1 MAMDALEFLDR
12 DFRAYLEQVL
22 DLASRRADQAEVFG
36 VQSVHT
42 PVTFEAN
49 RLKLVET
56 KETRGASLRVIVG
69 GKVGLASATRLDV
82 PQDLVEEALT
92 VARLGGPVGYELPGP
107 AAFPALTLYYED
119 AASWEP
125 AAMVEA
131 GRGMIAALLEENG
144 ELLCEAHLGK
154 SVEGIA
160 LLNSRG
166 LVAGYQ
172 KTSVGTSLGA
182 NWIRGTDI
190 LNVWETDASLRL
202 DLDFAKLVQTV
213 AEKVRLAER
222 TVVPPTAQMP
232 VIFTPKA
239 VSSTLLEAL
248 EMALN
253 GKLAWEGASPLAGR
267 LGEQVFDPRLSLV
280 DDPLAEEGVGSSP
293 MDDEGVPARPLVL
306 VEQGVVRAFYYD
318 LHTAALA
325 GVPPTGHGRRGLG
338 ALPAPGLSNLVLSPG
353 DTPFPEMVKNLAL
366 GLVVDQTMGAWAGN
380 TLAGEF
386 SGNVHLGYLV
396 ENGELV
402 GRVKDTMVAGNVFQA
417 LADLLAI
424 GDQAEWV
431 GGSVRVP
438 HFCFR
443 SLGVASKGRP

>member
-1 MAMDALEFLDR
+1 MATDDLGFPDR

-36 VQSVHT
+36 VQSIHT

-69 GKVGLASATRLDV
+69 GKVGLASATRLGA
-82 PQDLVEEALT
+82 PQDLVEEALA
-92 VARLGGPVGYELPGP
+92 VARLGGPVAYELPGA
-107 AAFPALTLYYED
+107 AAFPSLPLYHED

-144 ELLCEAHLGK
+144 ELLCDAHLGK
-154 SVEGIA
+154 SVEGVA

-166 LVAGYQ
+166 LAAGYQ
-172 KTSVGTSLGA
+172 KTSVGASLGA

-190 LNVWETDASLRL
+190 LNVWEAEASLRL
-202 DLDFAKLVQTV
+202 DLDFGNLVRTV

-239 VSSTLLEAL
+239 VASTLLESL
-248 EMALN
+248 EMAFN
-253 GKLAWEGASPLAGR
+253 GKLVWEGASPLAGR
-267 LGEQVFDPRLSLV
+267 LGEQAFDPRLSLV

-293 MDDEGVPARPLVL
+293 MDDEGVPARPLTL
-306 VEQGVVRAFYYD
+306 VERGVVRAFYYD

-338 ALPAPGLSNLVLSPG
+338 ALPAPGLSNLVFSAG
-353 DTPFPEMVKNLAL
+353 ETPFAEMVGNLKQ

-396 ENGELV
+396 ENGEWV

-417 LADLLAI
+417 LADILYI

-431 GGSVRVP
+431 QGSVRVP
-438 HFCFR
+438 PFCFR
-443 SLGVASKGRP
+443 SLGVASKGRA

>member
-1 MAMDALEFLDR
+1 MATDSLAFLEKDFL
-12 DFRAYLEQVL
+12 AYLEQVL
-22 DLASRRADQAEVFG
+22 DLASRRTDQAEVFG
-36 VQSVHT
+36 VQSIHT

-56 KETRGASLRVIVG
+56 KETRGVSLRVIVE
-69 GKVGLASATRLDV
+69 GKVGLASATRLDA
-82 PQDLVEEALT
+82 PQDLVEEALA
-92 VARLGGPVGYELPGP
+92 VARLGGPVGYELPGA
-107 AAFPALTLYYED
+107 AAFPSLPLYHEEV
-119 AASWEP
+119 ASWEP

-144 ELLCEAHLGK
+144 ELLCDAHLGK
-154 SVEGIA
+154 SVEGVV

-166 LVAGYQ
+166 LMAGYQ
-172 KTSVGTSLGA
+172 KTSVGASLGA

-190 LNVWETDASLRL
+190 LNVWEADASLRL
-202 DLDFAKLVQTV
+202 DLDFGNLVRTV

-239 VSSTLLEAL
+239 VASTLLESL
-248 EMALN
+248 EMAFN
-253 GKLAWEGASPLAGR
+253 GKLVLEGASPLAGR

-293 MDDEGVPARPLVL
+293 MDDEGLPARPLIL

-338 ALPAPGLSNLVLSPG
+338 SLPAPGLSNLVFSAG
-353 DTPFPEMVKNLAL
+353 ETPFAEMLRDLKQ

-417 LADLLAI
+417 LADILYI

-431 GGSVRVP
+431 QGSVRVP

-443 SLGVASKGRP
+443 SLGVASKGR

>member
-1 MAMDALEFLDR
+1 MAMDPLEFLDR
-12 DFRAYLEQVL
+12 DFRSYLEQVL

-69 GKVGLASATRLDV
+69 GKVGLASATRLDA
-82 PQDLVEEALT
+82 PQDLVEEALA
-92 VARLGGPVGYELPGP
+92 VARLGGPVGYELPGL

-119 AASWEP
+119 VASWEP
-125 AAMVEA
+125 VAMVEA
-131 GRGMIAALLEENG
+131 GRGLIAALLEENG
-144 ELLCEAHLGK
+144 DLLCDAHLGK

-172 KTSVGTSLGA
+172 KTSVGASLGA

-239 VSSTLLEAL
+239 VFSTLLESL

-253 GKLAWEGASPLAGR
+253 GKLVWEGTSPLAGR
-267 LGEQVFDPRLSLV
+267 LREQVFDPRLSLV
-280 DDPLAEEGVGSSP
+280 DDPLVEEGVGSSP

-338 ALPAPGLSNLVLSPG
+338 ALPSPGLSNLVFSEG
-353 DTPFPEMVKNLAL
+353 DTPFPEMVKSLAL

-431 GGSVRVP
+431 GGSVRLP
-438 HFCFR
+438 HLCFR